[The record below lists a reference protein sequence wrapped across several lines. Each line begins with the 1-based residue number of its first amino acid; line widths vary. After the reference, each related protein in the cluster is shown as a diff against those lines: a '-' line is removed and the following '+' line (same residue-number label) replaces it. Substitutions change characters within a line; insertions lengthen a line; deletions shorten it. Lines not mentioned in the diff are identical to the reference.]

1 MLPVGIKYLL
11 ACLKNTTVANMS
23 PFINTLLL
31 LFSGLY
37 LILLLV
43 EGIITRSGKRVLIEA
58 VLLCAFLFLLNRMT
72 GFPVP
77 SSRQAFGGV
86 SPLTAIG
93 VMFVCTMLGIMAH
106 YIFYLKGKFSWQEFL
121 KPLVIS
127 PIIFLPLV
135 GSVQSLTGL
144 EPVQMISFAILAFQ
158 NGFFWKEVFGRVKK
172 EA

>member
-1 MLPVGIKYLL
+1 MH
-11 ACLKNTTVANMS
+11 
-23 PFINTLLL
+23 PFITNLLL

-37 LILLLV
+37 LVLLAV
-43 EGIITRSGKRVLIEA
+43 EGLSARSVKRILPEA
-58 VLLCAFLFLLNRMT
+58 VLLCAFLFLLNRIT

-77 SSRQAFGGV
+77 SSLQAFGGI

-93 VMFVCTMLGIMAH
+93 LMFLCTILGIMAH
-106 YIFYLKGKFSWQEFL
+106 YVFYLKGKFSWQEFL

-144 EPVQMISFAILAFQ
+144 ESVQMISFAILAFQ

-172 EA
+172 KA

>member
-1 MLPVGIKYLL
+1 M
-11 ACLKNTTVANMS
+11 N
-23 PFINTLLL
+23 PFITALLL

-37 LILLLV
+37 LILLLI

-58 VLLCAFLFLLNRMT
+58 VLLCAFLFLLNRIT
-72 GFPVP
+72 GFPAP
-77 SSRQAFGGV
+77 SSQQAFGGV

-93 VMFVCTMLGIMAH
+93 LMFVCTMLGIMAH
-106 YIFYLKGKFSWQEFL
+106 YVFYLRGKFSWRAFL

-127 PIIFLPLV
+127 PIVFLPLV

-144 EPVQMISFAILAFQ
+144 EPIQMISFAILAFQ

-172 EA
+172 KA